1 MPYVTPITEA
11 SSSSRKK
18 GLEKP
23 LEARGPTAQPTQWL
37 LPCSGNCIGPRELA
51 LIHPAG
57 DLDLDLDQVDI
68 MGILFIPLCVF
79 HMSSYDT

>member
-1 MPYVTPITEA
+1 MLPYVTPITEA
-11 SSSSRKK
+11 ANSSRKK

-37 LPCSGNCIGPRELA
+37 LPRSGNCIGPRELA
-51 LIHPAG
+51 LIYPAG
-57 DLDLDLDQVDI
+57 DLDQVDI
-68 MGILFIPLCVF
+68 MGILFIPLCFF